1 MADDRGF
8 MAKLPGY
15 GEAAGLGN
23 CFFSPVILL
32 SVDHHRQVIINLV
45 GRLVI
50 CFKLGVKWKTH
61 IKYTTRACHN

>member
-23 CFFSPVILL
+23 CFFSP
-32 SVDHHRQVIINLV
+32 S
-45 GRLVI
+45 
-50 CFKLGVKWKTH
+50 
-61 IKYTTRACHN
+61 YTA